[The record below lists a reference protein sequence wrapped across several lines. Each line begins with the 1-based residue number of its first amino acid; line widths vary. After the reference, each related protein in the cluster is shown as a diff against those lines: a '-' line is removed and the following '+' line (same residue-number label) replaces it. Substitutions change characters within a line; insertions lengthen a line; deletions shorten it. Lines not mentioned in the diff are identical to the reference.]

1 MPSIGPIRETGG
13 EVSGRSTGT
22 NKGGLESLWWNDED
36 EKTVKEKKDRLKK
49 WKHSGLEIDKQN
61 ISQLIQQQRK

>member
-13 EVSGRSTGT
+13 EVCGRSTGT

-36 EKTVKEKKDRLKK
+36 EKAVKEKKDRLKK